1 MKVAELQAK
10 LLRPDAAGCRTLIR
24 WENDRRR
31 FGLTFGEL
39 ATASA
44 YEPLARVQLLF

>member
-10 LLRPDAAGCRTLIR
+10 LLGSDAAGCRTLIR

-31 FGLTFGEL
+31 FGLTLGEV

-44 YEPLARVQLLF
+44 YEPLARVQ

>member
-1 MKVAELQAK
+1 MAELQAN
-10 LLRPDAAGCRTLIR
+10 LLRLDAAGCRTLIR

-31 FGLTFGEL
+31 FGLTLGEL

-44 YEPLARVQLLF
+44 YEPLARVQLLS